1 MDSEDYFKAAI
12 KSFCKRHNMSPQ
24 KARFTQSDGFIIVS
38 VKNHSENGL
47 DIDCFKVLACIFN
60 IIGPREIKF
69 RQTTF
74 MLSDTEIVDR
84 VTVSFEEKDYKALNA
99 LFSLREQS

>member
-1 MDSEDYFKAAI
+1 MHSEDYFKTAI
-12 KSFCKRHNMSPQ
+12 KSYCNRHNMSPE
-24 KARFTQSDGFIIVS
+24 KTRFTKSDGFIIVS
-38 VKNHSENGL
+38 VKNHSENGI
-47 DIDCFKVLACIFN
+47 DIDCFKVLDCIYN
-60 IIGPREIKF
+60 LIGSSAVKF

-99 LFSLREQS
+99 LFS